1 MEKISLPV
9 RIFAIL
15 IVLAGLAGMLAM
27 RTMGPSA
34 DALAPIPQPVKK
46 AAAGGARKGSNA
58 AGQGRRERPHARRP
72 RSQHRRSRSPS

>member
-27 RTMGPSA
+27 RTLGPSA
-34 DALAPIPQPVKK
+34 DASAPIPQPVKK
-46 AAAGGARKGSNA
+46 AQPAAPAKA
-58 AGQGRRERPHARRP
+58 ATQPAKAAASAPAPRR
-72 RSQHRRSRSPS
+72 RSPHRRSRSPS